1 MLSIFR
7 EQIFHKKILSLLF
20 THTSST
26 DKWGV
31 VMRGRLSRGG
41 GASGRR
47 ARRHHVRLRWRRA
60 AGPLRRNMELTGLF
74 TVQRLHHGRVWID
87 LLFLETYR
95 SAGTAKKVTV
105 WKYYLFR
112 SRNCYSINR
121 LYIVLFFCKEIMAS
135 FQFHLV
141 FHIFLCFLTC
151 N

>member
-60 AGPLRRNMELTGLF
+60 AGPLRWNMELTGLF

-121 LYIVLFFCKEIMAS
+121 LYILLFFARKLWPVSS
-135 FQFHLV
+135 FILFS
-141 FHIFLCFLTC
+141 IFFVLLYL
-151 N
+151 